1 MKDVKLGLRLLKFG
15 YGVKGMGVCAVAV
28 FLLSIPLCAVS
39 MLKAIN
45 VPAGYFLLLAVFIP
59 SQGIISLYASDLV
72 MASPVRK
79 RLEVSIFVMMQFVG
93 SVAAYLLLLA
103 MGGVVA
109 ARSPELIGNVSNQLL
124 QTAVSALCIELYAG
138 ACRKYMVA
146 STVGFAML
154 LLFSRTFFQNL
165 FPELLLPVLGSGWEL
180 FAKAALLGLALVLF
194 GGGLMYLCNRA
205 LYRAPMSK
213 LCQTAGL
220 RKTL

>member
-59 SQGIISLYASDLV
+59 SQGMISLYASDLV

-109 ARSPELIGNVSNQLL
+109 ARSPELIGHVSNQLL

-154 LLFSRTFFQNL
+154 LLFSRTFF
-165 FPELLLPVLGSGWEL
+165 PVELLLPVLGSGWEL

>member
-59 SQGIISLYASDLV
+59 SQGMISLCASDLV

-79 RLEVSIFVMMQFVG
+79 RLEVSIYVLVQFVG

-109 ARSPELIGNVSNQLL
+109 ACSPELIGNVSNQLL

-146 STVGFAML
+146 STVGFVIL
-154 LLFSRTFFQNL
+154 LLFSRAFF
-165 FPELLLPVLGSGWEL
+165 PVELSLPALGSGWEL
-180 FAKAALLGLALVLF
+180 FAKAALLGLALVLC

>member
-59 SQGIISLYASDLV
+59 SQGMISLYASDLV

-109 ARSPELIGNVSNQLL
+109 ARSPELIGHVSNQLL

-146 STVGFAML
+146 STVGFMML
-154 LLFSRTFFQNL
+154 LLFSRTFFTV
-165 FPELLLPVLGSGWEL
+165 ELLLPVLGSGWEL

>member
-45 VPAGYFLLLAVFIP
+45 IPAGYFLLLAVFIP
-59 SQGIISLYASDLV
+59 SQGMISLYASDLV

-109 ARSPELIGNVSNQLL
+109 ARSPELIGHVSNQLL

-146 STVGFAML
+146 STVGFMMII
-154 LLFSRTFFQNL
+154 LFSRI
-165 FPELLLPVLGSGWEL
+165 FPVELLLPALGSGWEL

>member
-59 SQGIISLYASDLV
+59 SQSMISLCASDLV

-79 RLEVSIFVMMQFVG
+79 RLEVSIYVLVQFVG

-124 QTAVSALCIELYAG
+124 QTAVSALCIELYAS

-146 STVGFAML
+146 STVGFMMII
-154 LLFSRTFFQNL
+154 LFSRI
-165 FPELLLPVLGSGWEL
+165 FPVELLLPALGSGWEL